1 MLFKHGITPAYEDTR
16 NKAELRL
23 DFGLIRDLGILQN
36 VWETVVFD
44 FMTGNCPGLDT
55 EEGINGVRVVQKSK
69 NFNVNGFRIEFWLS
83 TGNENSEI
91 VKKIKK
97 YIENNI
103 KQDILSEDPGIRDI
117 PCKFS

>member
-1 MLFKHGITPAYEDTR
+1 M
-16 NKAELRL
+16 
-23 DFGLIRDLGILQN
+23 
-36 VWETVVFD
+36 
-44 FMTGNCPGLDT
+44 
-55 EEGINGVRVVQKSK
+55 
-69 NFNVNGFRIEFWLS
+69 NGFRIEFWLS

-117 PCKFS
+117 PCKFI